1 MFGGSDNALTALR
14 FGLWIS
20 RKSGL
25 ELKVLTH
32 LEKDEDYYLDRIRNA
47 GLEKQME
54 TGAASWERLNGGS
67 FDENLYAIPHD
78 ALVLM
83 GAYGRGRIR
92 KALFGSKLE
101 KAQSMLCNNLLI
113 TGPAASVQSA

>member
-1 MFGGSDNALTALR
+1 MYGGSDNALNALR

-25 ELKVLTH
+25 ALKVLTH
-32 LEKDEDYYLDRIRNA
+32 LEMDENYYFDRIREA
-47 GLEKQME
+47 GME
-54 TGAASWERLNGGS
+54 EEMEAGAARWEMLESGS

-101 KAQSMLCNNLLI
+101 KVQSMLCNNLLI
-113 TGPAASVQSA
+113 TGPAAAVQSA